1 MLVLS
6 VVMCFFVAPLHHYDD
21 VFMLVQLERSVV
33 MLQDRC
39 WSELLRDMASVGM
52 FTTVP
57 PAK

>member
-39 WSELLRDMASVGM
+39 WSELLRDMASVGTM
-52 FTTVP
+52 P